1 MLIKERIGF
10 KVNDNKLIS
19 KLYIG
24 ERNLVK

>member
-10 KVNDNKLIS
+10 KVNDDKLIS

-24 ERNLVK
+24 ERNLIK

>member
-24 ERNLVK
+24 ERNLIN